1 MMALIRT
8 RKATILFRLVIVL
21 ALTALTS
28 SAAGDRDTTDLS
40 EDGRTC
46 FVIDGQIYC
55 IPETGSN
62 GSLLQPGLPL
72 Q

>member
-8 RKATILFRLVIVL
+8 RKATILFRLATVL

-28 SAAGDRDTTDLS
+28 SATGDRDATNLS
-40 EDGRTC
+40 ANERIC
-46 FVIDGQIYC
+46 WVIDGQIYC
-55 IPETGSN
+55 IPDAGFNVSA
-62 GSLLQPGLPL
+62 LRPGLPL